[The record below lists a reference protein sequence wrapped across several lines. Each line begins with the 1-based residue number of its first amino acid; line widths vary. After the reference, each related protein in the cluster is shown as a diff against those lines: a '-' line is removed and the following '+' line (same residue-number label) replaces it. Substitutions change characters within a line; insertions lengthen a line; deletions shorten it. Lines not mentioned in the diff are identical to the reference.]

1 MNNKKEVTG
10 NNKSALNVIR
20 LSEVEPKPIRWLWPN
35 FIPRGKLS
43 LLVGHPGQGKSTL
56 TAEIAAIVSTG
67 REWPVSGVNADIGEV
82 VFLSSEDDLE
92 DTIKPRMMA
101 AGADDSKVRFIRSVR
116 VSDNRNR
123 SFQLKKDIQQLES
136 IDADLLVI
144 DPITANLA
152 GVETHNNAEVRE
164 VLELL
169 RDFAERKGTAVLCVS
184 HLNKSENSE
193 NISRVSGSMAF
204 VAVARAVHIL
214 VADPDESSRRLL
226 FPLKGNLG
234 PNLDCYAF
242 SIQSRVVT
250 GEISTSAIVWEDD
263 YVPIPDGFGP
273 PTPVRSKL
281 DLAKDFLKQILEGK
295 PYPVAEIER
304 LGKEAG
310 HSWATLRRAKDGL
323 GIVSMKT
330 DWEGGHVWCFPDA
343 TIEDAQ
349 DTEDA
354 QDEGA
359 SLMSTFDEVEHLRE
373 GNGRG

>member
-1 MNNKKEVTG
+1 
-10 NNKSALNVIR
+10 
-20 LSEVEPKPIRWLWPN
+20 
-35 FIPRGKLS
+35 
-43 LLVGHPGQGKSTL
+43 
-56 TAEIAAIVSTG
+56 
-67 REWPVSGVNADIGEV
+67 
-82 VFLSSEDDLE
+82 
-92 DTIKPRMMA
+92 
-101 AGADDSKVRFIRSVR
+101 
-116 VSDNRNR
+116 
-123 SFQLKKDIQQLES
+123 
-136 IDADLLVI
+136 
-144 DPITANLA
+144 
-152 GVETHNNAEVRE
+152 
-164 VLELL
+164 
-169 RDFAERKGTAVLCVS
+169 
-184 HLNKSENSE
+184 
-193 NISRVSGSMAF
+193 MAF

-323 GIVSMKT
+323 GIVSRKT
-330 DWEGGHVWCFPDA
+330 DWEGGHVWFFPDA

-349 DTEDA
+349 NTEDA

-359 SLMSTFDEVEHLRE
+359 SLMSTFDEFEHLRE
-373 GNGRG
+373 GNGRS